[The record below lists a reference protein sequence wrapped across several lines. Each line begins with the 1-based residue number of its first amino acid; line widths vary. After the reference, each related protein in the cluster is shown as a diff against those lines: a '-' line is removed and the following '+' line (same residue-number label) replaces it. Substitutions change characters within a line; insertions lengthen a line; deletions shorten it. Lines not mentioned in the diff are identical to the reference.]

1 MRANV
6 DALTSHTLGAAIMN
20 WFDVVATG
28 DVDVTKNL
36 APDVYIRVLERLCLQ
51 PHQAAALE
59 DSLNGLASAKAAG
72 LSTVPTIWNVAENLS
87 AADLGLASLSDEGTL
102 QMLSSLHSR
111 WILDRLEAAR

>member
-1 MRANV
+1 
-6 DALTSHTLGAAIMN
+6 
-20 WFDVVATG
+20 
-28 DVDVTKNL
+28 
-36 APDVYIRVLERLCLQ
+36 VLERLCLQ

-72 LSTVPTIWNVAENLS
+72 LSTVVVPTIWNVAENLS